1 MKNSTLSKAL
11 IFGSIC
17 ITVCFAVVPI
27 YSQERNLE
35 REILIYI
42 SQDSL
47 NFPNSSEE
55 KNPASLDIT
64 SKQLK
69 NTLEKLDL
77 KSIAK
82 AFPDALDSDTIKVR
96 EDGVKVGIPQ
106 ISRIFRFIFNDKAD
120 IDSAISLLS
129 KEPSVIFAEKHS
141 NMQIQTDDYYSN
153 QWHLNNTGQTGGT
166 SDADIDAPEAWSIYT
181 GSSSVKIGVIDTGV
195 ETSHDDLN
203 GKSSG
208 DTPESY
214 PYDGHSHGT
223 HVAGIAAAIHGNVG
237 KVKGVDANALIISKK
252 IFSGYYCVYAGDDVA
267 YNKIVSAV
275 NSGANILN
283 NSYGGSSYSTTL
295 RIALAYAY
303 KMNTAAVASMG
314 NDSTDTPY
322 YPAAFG
328 QGMIAVGATNY
339 NDIKAN
345 YSNYGNHID
354 VSAPG
359 GDGYLG
365 EQRSIQS
372 TWRGNSYE
380 KISGTSMATAQ
391 VSGIASL
398 LKGYNSNLYNDDIE
412 HIIQI
417 SVDDANVTQYP
428 GWNQYLGYGRVNAKK
443 ALDYLRSPYTINHLS
458 ASGGSSYSSTG
469 TYSTALF
476 GVEGLSDGIY
486 TVKRYEIRKS
496 VNFGQVF
503 QSSPYV
509 WGRGV
514 ATNGFSNESPNFGM
528 GWCDK
533 VSSTNS
539 SATLKTYIYK
549 VWTISG
555 TYLGYFPTTA
565 SNVTWAYTVLGVPVP
580 LSITI
585 SGPTYLSNG
594 ETGTFTANP
603 SGGSGTYSNYQW
615 WYRYDGEIEPLEK
628 SVPGAKLPPVGTWYY
643 LEDRE
648 GDQSITFGPSY
659 NFSLKCTVT
668 DSKGSTATDI
678 HTVIVDE
685 LTLDL
690 SIPKQLTVSDNYP
703 NPFNLVTTIKYGLPE
718 SGLATVT
725 IYSITGQK
733 IKTLAKDRL
742 PAGYHQ
748 IQWDGTNNFGSVIAS
763 GLYILELKSGS
774 DRIMK
779 KLILAK

>member
-1 MKNSTLSKAL
+1 
-11 IFGSIC
+11 
-17 ITVCFAVVPI
+17 
-27 YSQERNLE
+27 LE

-166 SDADIDAPEAWSIYT
+166 SDADIDAPETWSIYT
-181 GSSSVKIGVIDTGV
+181 GSSSVKIGIIDTGV
-195 ETSHDDLN
+195 ETDHDDLT

-208 DTPESY
+208 DTPESF
-214 PYDGHSHGT
+214 PYNGYAHGT
-223 HVAGIAAAIHGNVG
+223 HVAGIAAALHGNIG
-237 KVKGVDANALIISKK
+237 KVKGVDANAQIISKK
-252 IFSGYYCVYAGDDVA
+252 IFSGYYYNSSTGQYEPSYAGDDVA
-267 YNKIVSAV
+267 YSKITSAV
-275 NSGANILN
+275 NNESNILN
-283 NSYGGSSYSTTL
+283 NSYGGTSYSTTL
-295 RIALAYAY
+295 RMAFAYAY
-303 KMNTAAVASMG
+303 KMNTVAVVSMG
-314 NDSTDTPY
+314 NYNTDTPF

-328 QGMIAVGATNY
+328 QGIIAVGATNY

-417 SVDDANVTQYP
+417 SADDITTSPATTDWDQYT
-428 GWNQYLGYGRVNAKK
+428 GYGRVNAKK
-443 ALDYLRSPYTINHLS
+443 ALDYLRSPYTINHLT
-458 ASGGSSYSSTG
+458 ASGGYSYSSTG
-469 TYSTALF
+469 TYTATML
-476 GVEGLSDGIY
+476 GVEGLSDGVYI
-486 TVKRYEIRKS
+486 VKRYEIRKS

-514 ATNGFSNESPNFGM
+514 VTNGFSAANPNFGM

-539 SATLKTYIYK
+539 GATLKTYIYK

-555 TYLGYFPTTA
+555 TYLGWFPTTV

-580 LSITI
+580 LSVTI
-585 SGPTYLSNG
+585 SGPTYLSEG

-603 SGGSGTYSNYQW
+603 SGGSGTYTNYQW
-615 WYRYDGEIEPLEK
+615 WYRYDGEIESLEK

-643 LEDRE
+643 LEDRK

-678 HTVIVDE
+678 HTVIVE
-685 LTLDL
+685 GLTLDL
-690 SIPKQLTVSDNYP
+690 SIPDQLTVSDNSP
-703 NPFNLVTTIKYGLPE
+703 NPFNLVTTIKYGIPE
-718 SGLATVT
+718 SGLATIT

-733 IKTLAKDRL
+733 VKTLVNDHL
-742 PAGYHQ
+742 SAGYHQ
-748 IQWDGTNNFGSVIAS
+748 VQWNGTNNFGNEIAS

-774 DRIMK
+774 DHVMK
-779 KLILAK
+779 KLIFAK